1 MPLEFSESKKRAL
14 CLRGVTLYGAKSRS
28 QSLCENGVV
37 NPWVRKSSYIMM
49 ILIGTRTVGES
60 IQTAIEEDLV
70 NCPIYDYL
78 NSKKKDVA

>member
-1 MPLEFSESKKRAL
+1 
-14 CLRGVTLYGAKSRS
+14 
-28 QSLCENGVV
+28 
-37 NPWVRKSSYIMM
+37 MM